1 MVYVRGSDGQLDSG
15 TQQQAGDLWNG
26 LHSSFLSALDDD
38 QKLRIFDLTTRA
50 SRSLHRWATRYPLI
64 RRVRVWPVSLSVAA
78 ATPFASVAALI
89 SITRMSLWV
98 FTIDDLFDE
107 EMVPGAELRRRATRY
122 SDILAGQR
130 VDRQERDSLA
140 LALQDIYDDLSRYE
154 LFASLRDQWAQA
166 ISGTL
171 DAMLREHEWRA
182 LYRTTGKSS
191 ELPSYES
198 YLSYGL
204 YSIGGPPH
212 IWTTLLALD
221 DLSVLNRLEP
231 LKELERTASICLR
244 LANDLASYPKEIA
257 EGKINALVIQQQ
269 YGIDQGMSPE
279 MALDAGCEI
288 VKQDLKRSLQH
299 CDQLQRQ
306 AGTTTGHPERAIA
319 DIARFVSDFYIHH
332 DYHTFSAGTG
342 RVG

>member
-1 MVYVRGSDGQLDSG
+1 MVHVRASEASLESG
-15 TQQQAGDLWNG
+15 TEQRAGDLWNG
-26 LHSSFLSALDDD
+26 LQSSFLASLDDD

-78 ATPFASVAALI
+78 AAPFASVAALI

-107 EMVPGAELRRRATRY
+107 EMVPVAELRRRGVRY
-122 SDILAGQR
+122 RDILAGMR

-140 LALQDIYDDLSRYE
+140 LALQDIYDDLNRYR
-154 LFASLRDQWAQA
+154 LFPALRDHWAEA
-166 ISGTL
+166 ITGTL
-171 DAMLREHEWRA
+171 EAMLREHEWRA
-182 LYRTTGKSS
+182 LYRTTGIS
-191 ELPSYES
+191 ELPGYDS
-198 YLSYGL
+198 YLSTGL

-212 IWTTLLALD
+212 IWTTLVALD
-221 DLSVLNRLEP
+221 DVSVLNRLQP
-231 LKELERTASICLR
+231 LKELERTVSICLR

-269 YGIDQGMSPE
+269 HGIRQGMSSE
-279 MALDAGCEI
+279 AALNAGCDMVQQE
-288 VKQDLKRSLQH
+288 LKRSLLL
-299 CDQLQRQ
+299 CDQLQLQ
-306 AGTTTGHPERAIA
+306 ARTVTGHPERAIA

-342 RVG
+342 RSG